1 MATVLKG
8 VFDNDN
14 RLYQMWVEPRTPLL
28 PEYIRND
35 YNSSLNTQPIKILAA
50 GTIAGLVKHYD
61 AHVEL
66 MRVQCIADGCSATQV
81 PTSSLDI

>member
-1 MATVLKG
+1 MSTVLKG

-14 RLYQMWVEPRTPLL
+14 KLYQMWVEPATPIL

-50 GTIAGLVKHYD
+50 GTVSSLVKQYD

-66 MRVQCIADGCSATQV
+66 MRLQCITDNCSATQV